1 MATFFYRA
9 KYSASAI
16 TGMVANPQDREGPI
30 KSIAK
35 SCGLEIES
43 AYFSADTAEVMGFAT
58 GSSSAKNAFFLMAYA
73 SGAIDRDGSEC
84 VEVTDAKAFQA
95 CMRKASKVIGSY
107 KVAGSSD

>member
-16 TGMVANPQDREGPI
+16 TGMVANPQDREGPLR
-30 KSIAK
+30 SIAK
-35 SCGLEIES
+35 ACGVEIES
-43 AYFSADTAEVMGFAT
+43 AYFAADSAEVLGFAT
-58 GSSSAKNAFFLMAYA
+58 GTSSAKNAFVLMAYA

-84 VEVTDAKAFQA
+84 VEVTEAKPFQA